1 MAIELVDKI
10 KQKNGL
16 KFKLLDAIDIET
28 TFLDGEGN
36 TRDLEDVL
44 KDLFEKIREG
54 LGGGSGSDG
63 KDGIGIESIAKTST
77 SGLVDT
83 YTITLTDGN
92 TTTFTVTNGRDGV
105 NGADGT
111 NGKDGVDGT
120 NGADGVGIEDIVK
133 TSTDGL
139 VDTYTI
145 TLSNGTEKTFT
156 VTNGTGGEITDEQVE
171 NAVDKYFEKNPV
183 AVFDKSETIPT
194 KEGAIGEIVFNSNPT
209 QGGYVGWVYTALGWL
224 GFGKIEG
231 NQDDTDYVAFELADG
246 NVLYTADGEIFT
258 LNE

>member
-16 KFKLLDAIDIET
+16 KFKLLDAVDIET
-28 TFLDGEGN
+28 TFLDKDGN

-44 KDLFEKIREG
+44 KDIFEKIREG
-54 LGGGSGSDG
+54 LGGGSGSDS
-63 KDGIGIESIAKTST
+63 KDGIGIEGIAKTST

-105 NGADGT
+105 NG
-111 NGKDGVDGT
+111 K
-120 NGADGVGIEDIVK
+120 DGVGIEDITK

-139 VDTYTI
+139 IDTYTI
-145 TLSNGTEKTFT
+145 TLSNGNEKTFT
-156 VTNGTGGEITDEQVE
+156 ITNGTGGEITDEQVE
-171 NAVDKYFEKNPV
+171 NAVDKYFKKNPV

-194 KEGAIGEIVFNSNPT
+194 KEGSVGEIVFNSNPK
-209 QGGYVGWVYTALGWL
+209 QGDYVGWVYTTLGWL
-224 GFGKIEG
+224 GFGKIEEK
-231 NQDDTDYVAFELADG
+231 QSDVDYVAFELADG
-246 NVLYTADGEIFT
+246 NVLYTVDGEVFT
-258 LNE
+258 LSE

>member
-28 TFLDGEGN
+28 TFVDEEGN

-92 TTTFTVTNGRDGV
+92 TTTFTVTNGS
-105 NGADGT
+105 NGADGR
-111 NGKDGVDGT
+111 NGE
-120 NGADGVGIEDIVK
+120 NGSNGVGIEDIVK

-156 VTNGTGGEITDEQVE
+156 VTNGTGGELTEEQVE
-171 NAVDKYFEKNPV
+171 NAVDKYFERNPV
-183 AVFDKSETIPT
+183 AVFDKSSTIPT
-194 KEGAIGEIVFNSNPT
+194 KEGTIGEIVFNSNPT

-224 GFGKIEG
+224 GFGKIEEKKS
-231 NQDDTDYVAFELADG
+231 DTDYIAFETADG
-246 NVLYTADGEIFT
+246 SVLYTADGEVFT